1 MNSDTYNYSAF
12 AGSIDEFVDF
22 AARSPKVTMRAPSFT
37 LEDLTSG
44 NPVEMKELWR
54 AGVAVIEFGSF
65 T

>member
-1 MNSDTYNYSAF
+1 
-12 AGSIDEFVDF
+12 
-22 AARSPKVTMRAPSFT
+22 MRAPTFT